1 MIAESD
7 QLGPL
12 LVVFRRNTITTIK
25 MIRSTKRRNS
35 YAIAL
40 VRRNAEV
47 PLIKSNIGQPS
58 NGFDNIALVAMDSRE
73 RRTSGHTK
81 AEPCISRII
90 AETDAEVDLT
100 DALERLREPVVLK
113 DYERAALEIRDQIAA
128 FAHIITDNAHPELLR
143 MFRAAADSRGF
154 LWKTVAEYVATVI
167 QAGATHTTKRGP
179 NNAPATPS

>member
-81 AEPCISRII
+81 AELCISRII

-100 DALERLREPVVLK
+100 DALQRLREPDLEDYVV
-113 DYERAALEIRDQIAA
+113 ASIAIRDQVAA
-128 FAHIITDNAHPELLR
+128 FGDMIAELAHPQLLSMLEEAGR
-143 MFRAAADSRGF
+143 SRGF
-154 LWKTVAEYVATVI
+154 KRVADFMANTILTAATLHYR
-167 QAGATHTTKRGP
+167 ACDDG
-179 NNAPATPS
+179 